1 MKEIRTTADIHA
13 TPQRVWEVL
22 SDLNAYPDWNPYITR
37 AEGGLEVGS
46 TLTLRLEPPGGEAL
60 TVQPVVL
67 EAEAPRE
74 LRWLWAKG
82 FSGICDT
89 EECFVVVPKGENRT
103 HVIHRITCT
112 GLAVSLPGLGAATSA
127 RLETNFRQ
135 GLEAMN
141 RALKSRAQGGKGP
154 GL

>member
-1 MKEIRTTADIHA
+1 MREIRTTADIHA
-13 TPQRVWEVL
+13 SPQQVWDVL
-22 SDLNAYPDWNPYITR
+22 GDLSAYKDWNPYITK
-37 AEGGLEVGS
+37 AQGGVEVGE
-46 TLTLRLEPPGGEAL
+46 TLALRLELPGGEAL
-60 TVQPVVL
+60 NVRPVVL
-67 EAEAPRE
+67 EADAPRE

-82 FSGICDT
+82 FSGIYDT
-89 EECFVVVPKGENRT
+89 EQCFTLVPKGDNRT

-112 GLAVSLPGLGAATSA
+112 GLAVSLPGVGAATAA

>member
-13 TPQRVWEVL
+13 TAQRVWEVL
-22 SDLNAYPDWNPYITR
+22 GDLTAYKDWNPYITR
-37 AEGGLEVGS
+37 AEGGVEVGG
-46 TLTLRLEPPGGEAL
+46 TVTLRLEPPGGQTL

-67 EAEAPRE
+67 EADEPRE

-89 EECFVVVPKGENRT
+89 EQCFTLVPKGENRT

-112 GLAVSLPGLGAATSA
+112 GLALSLPGFGAATTA
-127 RLETNFRQ
+127 RLETNFRE

-141 RALKSRAQGGKGP
+141 RALKSRAQGGQGP

>member
-13 TPQRVWEVL
+13 SPEQVWTVL
-22 SDLNAYPDWNPYITR
+22 GDLSAYKDWNPYITR
-37 AEGGLEVGS
+37 AEGGAQVGG
-46 TLTLRLEPPGGEAL
+46 TLTLRLELPGGETL

-89 EECFVVVPKGENRT
+89 EQCFILVPKGENRT

-112 GLAVSLPGLGAATSA
+112 GLALSLPGLGAATTA

-135 GLEAMN
+135 GMEAMN
-141 RALKSRAQGGKGP
+141 RALKARAQGGKGP

>member
-1 MKEIRTTADIHA
+1 MREIRTTADIHA
-13 TPQRVWEVL
+13 TPLRVWEVL
-22 SDLNAYPDWNPYITR
+22 GDLSAYKDWNPYITR
-37 AEGGLEVGS
+37 AEAFREVGS
-46 TLTLRLEPPGGEAL
+46 TLTLRLEPPGGQAL
-60 TVQPVVL
+60 TVQAVVL

-89 EECFVVVPKGENRT
+89 EQCFIVVPKGENRT

-112 GLAVSLPGLGAATSA
+112 GLALSLPGLGAATTA
-127 RLETNFRQ
+127 RLETNFRE

>member
-1 MKEIRTTADIHA
+1 MREIRTTADIHA
-13 TPQRVWEVL
+13 AADRVWQVL
-22 SDLNAYPDWNPYITR
+22 GDLTTYKDWNPYITR
-37 AEGGLEVGS
+37 AEGGVEVGG
-46 TLTLRLEPPGGEAL
+46 TLKLRLELPGGEAL
-60 TVQPVVL
+60 NVQPVVL
-67 EAEAPRE
+67 EADEPRE

-89 EECFVVVPKGENRT
+89 EQCFTLVPKGENRT
-103 HVIHRITCT
+103 HVINRITCT
-112 GLAVSLPGLGAATSA
+112 GLALSLPGIGAATNA

-141 RALKSRAQGGKGP
+141 RALKSRAQGGTGP

>member
-1 MKEIRTTADIHA
+1 MREIRTTADIHA
-13 TPQRVWEVL
+13 APQRVWEVL
-22 SDLNAYPDWNPYITR
+22 GDLNAYKDWNPYITR
-37 AEGGLEVGS
+37 AEGGVEVGG
-46 TLTLRLEPPGGEAL
+46 TLTLRLELPGGEAL

-67 EAEAPRE
+67 EAEEPRE

-89 EECFVVVPKGENRT
+89 EQCFVLVPKGENRT
-103 HVIHRITCT
+103 HVIHRMTCT
-112 GLAVSLPGLGAATSA
+112 GLALSLPGIGPATNA

-141 RALKSRAQGGKGP
+141 RALKSRAQEGKGP

>member
-1 MKEIRTTADIHA
+1 MREIRTTADIHA

-22 SDLNAYPDWNPYITR
+22 GDLTAYKDWNPYITR
-37 AEGGLEVGS
+37 AEGGVEVGG
-46 TLTLRLEPPGGEAL
+46 TLTLRLEPPGGQAL

-89 EECFVVVPKGENRT
+89 EQCFILVAKGENRT

-112 GLAVSLPGLGAATSA
+112 GLALSLPGFGAATTA
-127 RLETNFRQ
+127 RLETNFRE

>member
-13 TPQRVWEVL
+13 SPQQVWDVL
-22 SDLNAYPDWNPYITR
+22 RNLSAYKDWNPYITR
-37 AEGGLEVGS
+37 ADGGVEVGG
-46 TLTLRLEPPGGEAL
+46 TLTLRLELPGGETL

-82 FSGICDT
+82 FSGLCDT
-89 EECFVVVPKGENRT
+89 EQCLILVPKRENRT

-112 GLAVSLPGLGAATSA
+112 GLALSLPGIGPATNA

>member
-1 MKEIRTTADIHA
+1 MREIRTTADIHA
-13 TPQRVWEVL
+13 TPQQVWAVL
-22 SDLNAYPDWNPYITR
+22 SDLSGYKHWNPYITR
-37 AEGGLEVGS
+37 AEGGLEVGG
-46 TLTLRLEPPGGEAL
+46 TLTLRLELPGGEAF

-74 LRWLWAKG
+74 LRWLWTKG
-82 FSGICDT
+82 FSGIYDT
-89 EECFVVVPKGENRT
+89 EECFILVPKGENRT
-103 HVIHRITCT
+103 HVIHRMTCT
-112 GLAVSLPGLGAATSA
+112 GLALSLPGVGAATAA

-141 RALKSRAQGGKGP
+141 RALKSRAQEGKGP